1 MVFIILQ
8 IDSLH
13 DTLDKNKN
21 EEDESQKDTSK
32 NVCTDSGCEKRVL
45 VQTEPEPLAE
55 SKEEISKIERE
66 DGLAPQPGD
75 GKFAPISIVQI
86 IPMCL
91 DT

>member
-1 MVFIILQ
+1 MIFIILH

-13 DTLDKNKN
+13 CTQDKNKN
-21 EEDESQKDTSK
+21 EKDDSQKDTSK
-32 NVCTDSGCEKRVL
+32 NVCTNSDCEKQVL

-55 SKEEISKIERE
+55 SKEEISKIKRE